1 MVKRGVFALG
11 SAEGWLDKR
20 VFIFTLALTI
30 LFEMTSLGLTQQ
42 DIILPLTDEVKEKAL
57 KASFLQKTDP
67 IEIFMD
73 GKKYKSFEEYRLE
86 TSHQASSN
94 TAHKVKDNPQAQLE
108 SLKDMPEERGS
119 GLLIADP
126 EPKDGTITAQ
136 GLSKINDANASDLDQ
151 QMREM
156 LEKFYLKHQNEPPME
171 IESGKV
177 KTIEI
182 TPSSK

>member
-1 MVKRGVFALG
+1 MLKHGVFALG
-11 SAEGWLDKR
+11 SVEGWLGKR

-30 LFEMTSLGLTQQ
+30 LFAMASLGSTQE
-42 DIILPLTDEVKEKAL
+42 DIILPLTAEAKEKAL
-57 KASFLQKTDP
+57 KASFLQKADP
-67 IEIFMD
+67 IEIFID

-94 TAHKVKDNPQAQLE
+94 TAHKVKDDPQAQLE
-108 SLKDMPEERGS
+108 SLKDMPEEKGS

-126 EPKDGTITAQ
+126 EPKDVTITSQ
-136 GLSKINDANASDLDQ
+136 GLSKIDDANPSELDQ

-156 LEKFYLKHQNEPPME
+156 LERFYLKHQNEPPME
-171 IESGKV
+171 IEPGKV